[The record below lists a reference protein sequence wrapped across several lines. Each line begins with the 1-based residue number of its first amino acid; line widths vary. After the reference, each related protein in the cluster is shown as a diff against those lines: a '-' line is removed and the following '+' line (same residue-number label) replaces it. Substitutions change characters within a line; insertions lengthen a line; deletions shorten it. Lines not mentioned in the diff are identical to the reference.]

1 MLVRSSSYQSQYI
14 FGKDFHLRRLQKVT
28 TESFPPA
35 GGDRKLIGHGIYIY
49 IIYIHCRLP
58 RGKRIVWQNGCV
70 LHRMGAVNSPRCG
83 LLGNDLQDHIWIP
96 GIPGILVSSAVGSS
110 ERQRCGTTYF
120 GLRHLF
126 CRMFTCLFVFCVCFP
141 IGATI
146 HRKFWHLTFAHWV
159 AAAKRTGGAKSHG
172 AFCMWC

>member
-35 GGDRKLIGHGIYIY
+35 GGNRKLIGHGIYVY
-49 IIYIHCRLP
+49 IYIHCRLP
-58 RGKRIVWQNGCV
+58 RGKRIVWQNGFV
-70 LHRMGAVNSPRCG
+70 LHRMGTVNSPRCG

-96 GIPGILVSSAVGSS
+96 GIPGILVSSAVGSG
-110 ERQRCGTTYF
+110 ERQRCGTTF
-120 GLRHLF
+120 RLETLVLSHVHLF
-126 CRMFTCLFVFCVCFP
+126 VCVLCVCFP

-172 AFCMWC
+172 VFCMWC